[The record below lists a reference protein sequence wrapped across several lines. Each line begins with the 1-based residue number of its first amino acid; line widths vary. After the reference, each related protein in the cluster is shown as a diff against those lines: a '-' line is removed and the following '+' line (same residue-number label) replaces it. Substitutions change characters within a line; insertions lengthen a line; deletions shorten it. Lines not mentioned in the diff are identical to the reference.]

1 MRRAVIAREIAT
13 RVPGTAV
20 RRRLGSQ
27 VLALIATERGDEL
40 ASAHR
45 QGRGARFV

>member
-1 MRRAVIAREIAT
+1 VPTVIALEIAT

-20 RRRLGSQ
+20 RRRLGSR
-27 VLALIATERGDEL
+27 VLALSKAERGDEL

-45 QGRGARFV
+45 QGRGERFV